1 MAERFIFSLPAT
13 ALLALAACQPVPQFP
28 GGPGPD
34 PASLATCGGAGLAA
48 LVGQPARVLAT
59 MTFAQQV
66 RFIRP
71 GDMVT
76 EDFSLQR
83 LNIEI
88 DLREVISGV
97 HCG

>member
-1 MAERFIFSLPAT
+1 MADRFTGWAAAA
-13 ALLALAACQPVPQFP
+13 ALLSLAACQLAPQLP
-28 GGPGPD
+28 GGPAPD
-34 PASLATCGGAGLAA
+34 PASLATCGGAGLAT

-59 MTFAQQV
+59 MKFAPGV

-71 GDMVT
+71 GDAVT

-88 DLREVISGV
+88 DLKEVISGV

>member
-1 MAERFIFSLPAT
+1 MAERFIIRAAT
-13 ALLALAACQPVPQFP
+13 AALLALAACQPAAQLP
-28 GGPGPD
+28 GGPAPD

-59 MTFAQQV
+59 MKFAQGV

-71 GDMVT
+71 GDAVT

-88 DLREVISGV
+88 DLKEVISGV

>member
-1 MAERFIFSLPAT
+1 MADRCIVWAGAA
-13 ALLALAACQPVPQFP
+13 ALLALAACQPVPQLP
-28 GGPGPD
+28 GGPVPD

-59 MTFAQQV
+59 MKFAPGV

-71 GDMVT
+71 GDAVT

-88 DLREVISGV
+88 DLKEVITGV